1 MPGGAIAPCAHN
13 FGPEIFLLGQVR
25 EAKITD
31 LPDQP
36 PSKRSAGRASHRRR
50 GLSRVED
57 GRRQVERRGGD
68 PIGWNALRS
77 RMVVVM
83 RRYELLHGDL
93 LPSNP
98 WESSRRLRVG
108 KSTAN
113 RPWPRPVLA
122 AVLAAATPEFRALLV
137 GYLLS
142 AQRGSDVT
150 RFSPG
155 QWDRVAGTLEV
166 EQRKTGKRIRLH
178 VPAGLAAAFEVTAG
192 QHPTRLFVTP
202 RGKPWTMANAQ
213 ETMGRL
219 LQILGLPRYTLHGL
233 RATGPVALKMMGF
246 ENRAIR
252 GLTGHDSDQNLEI
265 YLDGVPDYPLAR
277 VSQEALEWAFAEIL
291 EPPRDGNT
299 KKVAGVAGRASGR
312 VKAAK

>member
-1 MPGGAIAPCAHN
+1 M
-13 FGPEIFLLGQVR
+13 
-25 EAKITD
+25 
-31 LPDQP
+31 
-36 PSKRSAGRASHRRR
+36 
-50 GLSRVED
+50 
-57 GRRQVERRGGD
+57 
-68 PIGWNALRS
+68 
-77 RMVVVM
+77 VM
-83 RRYELLHGDL
+83 RRYELLHGGL

-108 KSTAN
+108 KSAAN
-113 RPWPRPVLA
+113 RPWPRPVLT

-150 RFSPG
+150 RFSPA

-166 EQRKTGKRIRLH
+166 EQRKTGKHIRLH

-192 QHPTRLFVTP
+192 RHPTRLFVTP
-202 RGKPWTMANAQ
+202 HGKPWTMANAQ

-246 ENRAIR
+246 ENRTIR
-252 GLTGHDSDQNLEI
+252 ALTRHDSDQNLAI
-265 YLDGVPDYPLAR
+265 YLDGVADYPLAR
-277 VSQEALEWAFAEIL
+277 VSQEALESAFAEVL
-291 EPPRDGNT
+291 ESPKDNNT
-299 KKVAGVAGRASGR
+299 QKFAGVTGRAAAR